1 MDKKYKAPALAKGLD
16 IIDLIQHAGPLSFN
30 DIQHRTNDNPGSL
43 NRYLSTLLE
52 KGYLMKT
59 LNNQYDLGIKLI
71 GLSSNDSMFDK
82 IRTQL
87 RPIMEQINN
96 SYDVTTLL
104 LIYKDGQF
112 RAYEKFIA
120 RENLGMMHRNSTYPN
135 TIYSLWGNCYYDD
148 NISDHYES
156 IMASQIKLISSSY
169 TKEIIQSLINS
180 VKTYGYMYN
189 KDSKKNITRYG
200 FPIKVS
206 GKVIATLA
214 IGTFFDRLSDEETT
228 EMIEM
233 AKGAIHQLT
242 TSL

>member
-16 IIDLIQHAGPLSFN
+16 IIDLIQHVGPLSFN
-30 DIQHRTNDNPGSL
+30 EIQGRTNDNPGSL

-52 KGYLMKT
+52 KDYLMKT
-59 LNNQYDLGIKLI
+59 LDNKYDLGIKLI
-71 GLSSNDSMFDK
+71 GLSTNDSIFN
-82 IRTQL
+82 IVRSRL
-87 RPIMEQINN
+87 RPIMEHIN
-96 SYDVTTLL
+96 STYDVTTLL
-104 LIYKDGQF
+104 LIYKDQQF

-135 TIYSLWGNCYYDD
+135 TIYSLWGNCYYDKR
-148 NISDHYES
+148 ISDTYEA
-156 IMASQIKLISSSY
+156 IMASQIKSVSPNY
-169 TKEIIQSLINS
+169 TKAVIESLIDS

-189 KDSKKNITRYG
+189 KDENKNITRYG

-214 IGTFFDRLSDEETT
+214 IGTFFDRLTEEETA
-228 EMIEM
+228 EMIKISNE
-233 AKGAIHQLT
+233 AINELT